1 MWTCLPVTQ
10 SSLLAFDV
18 DSSEGGLFAI
28 FEDQAGFA
36 GSETNTTVVFALDE
50 VCSTVVAD
58 ELYTVARPSIGVFVF
73 ALEGKPIDNR
83 VKADF
88 WLIPVMLWLAY
99 MHIQYGSEM
108 DLRSANRRQC
118 CQALA

>member
-1 MWTCLPVTQ
+1 
-10 SSLLAFDV
+10 LAFDI

-28 FEDQAGFA
+28 FEDRAGFA
-36 GSETNTTVVFALDE
+36 GSEANAAVVLALDE

-58 ELYTVARPSIGVFVF
+58 ELYAVARPSIGVFVF
-73 ALEGKPIDNR
+73 ALEGKPVNNG

-88 WLIPVMLWLAY
+88 WFVPVMSWLACV
-99 MHIQYGSEM
+99 HIEHGSDM

-118 CQALA
+118 SQALA

>member
-1 MWTCLPVTQ
+1 
-10 SSLLAFDV
+10 LAFDV

-58 ELYTVARPSIGVFVF
+58 ELYTIARPSIGVFVF
-73 ALEGKPIDNR
+73 ALEGKPIDNG

-88 WLIPVMLWLAY
+88 WFVPVILWLA
-99 MHIQYGSEM
+99 HVDIQSVSEM

-118 CQALA
+118 SQALA